1 MTLQDTLSS
10 DVYETIPIES
20 QTKGGETTT
29 LESRWKQFLK
39 LIRGNVSLQVFKTWF
54 VPLKPLKFEK
64 DELIVQVPS
73 QFYCE
78 WLDQHYFSLVRTAI
92 QKFFGE
98 QVQLKYQVIV
108 DKSIPESSSVKLP
121 SSSAPSNEQIQRN
134 IIQKLDYNPNLVP
147 NYTFDNFVV
156 GDSNQ
161 FAYSAAYAIA
171 KNPRQPRYNPLI
183 IYGDTGLGKTHL
195 IQAIG
200 NHILLNHPSVRVLYS
215 TSEDFA
221 NNFIDAIKNNDMNGF
236 VNHYRNID
244 TLLVDDI
251 QFFQNKGKIQ
261 DHFFHTFNALH
272 QVGKQIVLT
281 SDKAPKQLKDLDER
295 LISRFQWGVIADIQ
309 PPELE
314 TRIAITKKKSE
325 NEGLELPEEVI
336 EYIAQNVVTNVRE
349 IEGVIVSLFA
359 TIAFSKRKPSVEL
372 VREILRAKHIR
383 SVRVITLDKIKSAV
397 AHYFNIKVEELESKS
412 RKKEI
417 TVPRQ
422 LAMYLAKE
430 LTNST
435 LIAIG
440 QSFGGRDHTTV
451 LHSINIVE
459 RNLLIDERIKSAY
472 EYITRKLI

>member
-1 MTLQDTLSS
+1 MNLQDVLPG
-10 DVYETIPIES
+10 DVYETIRTEVE
-20 QTKGGETTT
+20 TKDSHLT

-39 LIRGNVSLQVFKTWF
+39 FIRGNVSLQVFKTWF
-54 VPLKPLKFEK
+54 VPIKPLKFEEN
-64 DELIVQVPS
+64 ELIVQVPS

-92 QKFFGE
+92 QRFFGE

-108 DKSIPESSSVKLP
+108 DTSIPESSSVKLP
-121 SSSAPSNEQIQRN
+121 SSSAPSNEQVQRN
-134 IIQKLDYNPNLVP
+134 IIQKLDYNPNLTP

-161 FAYSAAYAIA
+161 FAYSTAYAIA

-183 IYGDTGLGKTHL
+183 LYGNTGLGKTHL

-200 NHILLNHPSVRVLYS
+200 NYILLYHPNVRVLYS
-215 TSEDFA
+215 TSENFA

-236 VNHYRNID
+236 VSHYRNID
-244 TLLVDDI
+244 VLLVDDI

-281 SDKAPKQLKDLDER
+281 SDKPPKQLKDLDER

-325 NEGLELPEEVI
+325 NEGLELPEEVV

-383 SVRVITLDKIKSAV
+383 SVRIVTLDKIKSAV
-397 AHYFNIKVEELESKS
+397 AHYFNIKVEDLESKS
-412 RKKEI
+412 RKKEV
-417 TVPRQ
+417 TLPRQ

-430 LTNST
+430 LTSST
-435 LIAIG
+435 LMAIG
-440 QSFGGRDHTTV
+440 QNFGGRDHTTV

-459 RNLLIDERIKSAY
+459 RNLLTDERIKSAY

>member
-1 MTLQDTLSS
+1 MNLQDTPING
-10 DVYETIPIES
+10 VGETIEIES
-20 QTKGGETTT
+20 KIKDEKTT
-29 LESRWKQFLK
+29 LESRWKQLLK

-54 VPLKPLKFEK
+54 IPIKPLKFEGN
-64 DELIVQVPS
+64 ELVVQVPS

-78 WLDQHYFSLVRTAI
+78 WLDQHYFSLIRTAVHR
-92 QKFFGE
+92 FFGE
-98 QVQLKYQVIV
+98 QISLKYHIIV
-108 DKSIPESSSVKLP
+108 DKSIPNDSSIKLP
-121 SSSAPSNEQIQRN
+121 SSSLPSSEQIQKN
-134 IIQKLDYNPNLVP
+134 IIQKLDYSPNLVP
-147 NYTFDNFVV
+147 NYSFENFVV
-156 GDSNQ
+156 GDCNQ
-161 FAYSAAYAIA
+161 FAYSTAFAVA
-171 KNPRQPRYNPLI
+171 KNPNQPRYNPLI
-183 IYGDTGLGKTHL
+183 LYGNTGLGKTHL

-215 TSEDFA
+215 TSENFA
-221 NNFIDAIKNNDMNGF
+221 NNFIDAIKNNNMNSF

-244 TLLVDDI
+244 VLLVDDI

-314 TRIAITKKKSE
+314 TRIAITRKKSE
-325 NEGLELPEEVI
+325 NEGLELPEEVV

-359 TIAFSKRKPSVEL
+359 TIAFSKRKPSIEL

-383 SVRVITLDKIKSAV
+383 SVRVVTIDKIKSAV
-397 AHYFNIKVEELESKS
+397 AHYFNIKADELESKS

-417 TVPRQ
+417 MLPRQ
-422 LAMYLAKE
+422 LAMYLSKE

-435 LIAIG
+435 LITIG

-451 LHSINIVE
+451 LHSINIIE
-459 RNLLIDERIKSAY
+459 RNLLVDERVKSAY
-472 EYITRKLI
+472 EYISRKLI